1 MIRALER
8 KEEVVKAQ
16 RQVLSKMFGKL
27 TNFEKNLRIT
37 RNIIKKLKTR
47 LLENGIPLPDIDD
60 DTADQLFANATV
72 QDKLE

>member
-1 MIRALER
+1 
-8 KEEVVKAQ
+8 
-16 RQVLSKMFGKL
+16 MFGKL